1 MSQKIFDALR
11 DLAPY
16 VQFNKREKHPWRR
29 VSFSKA
35 SHIAIS
41 YKLCDALH
49 DFESFVQFK
58 KREKHPWMSVT
69 CSMQASANITLLH
82 ECFSSF
88 SNGTIGTESRKG
100 SHIMKV
106 CPWSS

>member
-1 MSQKIFDALR
+1 MLCAIWHHMYNLINVKNTHGGGLV
-11 DLAPY
+11 LAKLLTLQFPKNY
-16 VQFNKREKHPWRR
+16 VMLYTILNHLYNLKNVK
-29 VSFSKA
+29 
-35 SHIAIS
+35 
-41 YKLCDALH
+41 
-49 DFESFVQFK
+49 
-58 KREKHPWMSVT
+58 KHPWMSVT